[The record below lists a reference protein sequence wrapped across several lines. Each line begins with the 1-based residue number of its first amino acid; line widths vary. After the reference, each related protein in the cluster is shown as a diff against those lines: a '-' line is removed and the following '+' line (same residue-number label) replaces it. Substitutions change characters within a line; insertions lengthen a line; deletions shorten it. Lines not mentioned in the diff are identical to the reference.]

1 MRTADMKDVDI
12 THPLFVVYSTVS
24 VCLSDSCPVVA
35 SFRVTFY
42 TLSQSGNPRCGFNT
56 SFGSMLRYSLVPP
69 TIHSETGWFPLL
81 YSLGTIRVLGLSM
94 GHASHTVANPDSL
107 VPYGP

>member
-1 MRTADMKDVDI
+1 MRTADVKDVDI
-12 THPLFVVYSTVS
+12 THPFVVYSTVS

-35 SFRVTFY
+35 SFRVIFY

-69 TIHSETGWFPLL
+69 TIHSEMGWLPLL
-81 YSLGTIRVLGLSM
+81 YKFGYYTCFGTLYGSCF
-94 GHASHTVANPDSL
+94 
-107 VPYGP
+107 PYSS